1 MYSSTSLL
9 QSFLEWKFLDFWH
22 LNGEFLR
29 ILGSIICR
37 SVTSFTRKNDAF
49 GLPKLT
55 LTAASAYRYLRPV
68 SSDEKHRNAV
78 RTLRQIYCI
87 LNVSLPIHMMFP
99 HFPVLPFPSLE
110 FWSCVFRSCDFH
122 PCDLVSRFPVPRFP
136 IPRFQSL
143 PHGDVTKGKH
153 SR

>member
-1 MYSSTSLL
+1 
-9 QSFLEWKFLDFWH
+9 
-22 LNGEFLR
+22 LR

-49 GLPKLT
+49 GLPKLK

-99 HFPVLPFPSLE
+99 HFPVLPFPPLE

-122 PCDLVSRFPVPRFP
+122 PYDLVPRFPVPRFP
-136 IPRFQSL
+136 FPRFQS
-143 PHGDVTKGKH
+143 PHFATDCYRATLCVSAVFAVARCLAVCL
-153 SR
+153 SRWCIPDG